1 MNPILCPKCAT
12 PNPKV
17 SRFCSTCGGGLH
29 EGGSDEAPT
38 GSGVT
43 RTNEAAGAPSGTLS
57 AGTVLGGRYRILSP
71 LGMGGMGMVYKALDL
86 DLSVPVALKVIRSEY
101 GHNEK
106 ILARFKREITIARKV
121 THKNVARIYDMGEAE
136 GVKYITMEFIEGD
149 DLAKIVERDGALP
162 TEQVTAILKQ
172 VCAGL
177 AEAHAQGVVHR
188 DLKPHNV
195 MLGPSGSVHIMDF
208 GIAVSQETRGLTR
221 TFEILGTPEYLS
233 PEQAEGKK
241 VDHRADIYS
250 LGILIYEALTGLVP
264 FSGETQWE
272 VIRKHVQE
280 APRAPRKLRAE
291 APPWLETLI
300 LKCLEKD
307 PALRY
312 QSVGEILH
320 DIERQKATRS
330 IRAYAPS
337 KRTVSLAAGAVVL
350 TIAAGLTAYF
360 MRPTGL
366 LPGPGGRL
374 SVAVLPFENQAA
386 RRDLDW
392 LRTGLAENLST
403 DLAQSNFFRVLTRER
418 LGRILRDLGHDESDA
433 LEREALSGVAEYGG
447 VQAVFSGS
455 FISAGEDLRVNLRA
469 IDPKTGEVIGS
480 AVVPGTASEVLAMI
494 DTLTVHAKEILRI
507 SSDEIAADVDTA
519 IADARTSS
527 VEAAS
532 LFQQGV
538 DLIYAGRNLE
548 AIEPLEHATRIDP
561 DFALAHARLSE
572 AYRNLGYDEKAREMS
587 QKALSRLVK
596 ALDRISLA
604 DRAYVRAIHADASE
618 DRQEAIEAYTEML
631 ETDPYDASTAYE
643 LGLAYEKSG
652 QWAEAETYYQKA
664 LELDENFAL
673 AHISLGRIRVKAG
686 RARESLPAFDEALE
700 IYVRM
705 GSKEGEG
712 SANQALCEADIS
724 LRQWDEAL
732 DRCSQSRSIGEAIGD
747 KRRIA
752 ASLSSTAYV
761 FQVTGR
767 LDEALDAARRSLG
780 IRREIGDTYGTATS
794 LTDLTSIL
802 HERGDVREAVEA
814 CDEAIDQW
822 RAVGDR
828 AWEAELMTMRGA
840 LMLGLGDL
848 DGAAG
853 DLDAAA
859 ALYEELGIEEGA
871 AQVISNRAL
880 LALARG
886 DLNGTEDLLRDAL
899 ERWERL
905 EIPEGVSETQ
915 YRQARVAVRRGLY
928 GTAIRLSGQALKDY
942 RANDDQLN
950 TARCRAVLAEALLR
964 AGDVD
969 GAAREV
975 EAGLETARRLG
986 NPILLAK
993 LEGVRAE
1000 IALARGKA
1008 EAVREIAASVCSLAA
1023 PTDLPPLRFA
1033 CSLLEGKAALARGN
1047 AGAAAA
1053 SAAEAASRARAS
1065 GSALAAVEADLLGLR
1080 AQAESGADS
1089 AAATGLAL
1097 VARASEHGAHDIL
1110 ARAIPAILGVLAGRG
1125 EAERIPPIAALLAES
1140 LKIIRDDVPGE
1151 RLEAFLDESVDL
1163 QACRRVVGLLREQ
1176 GGAAEADRL
1185 EQLLRP

>member
-1 MNPILCPKCAT
+1 MSPTLCPKCAT
-12 PNPKV
+12 PNPEA
-17 SRFCSTCGGGLH
+17 SRFCSTCGGELH
-29 EGGSDEAPT
+29 DTAKDEAPT
-38 GSGVT
+38 GSGAT
-43 RTNEAAGAPSGTLS
+43 RSTEPTGVAGGTLP

-86 DLSVPVALKVIRSEY
+86 DLSVPVALKVIRGEY
-101 GHNEK
+101 AHNEK
-106 ILARFKREITIARKV
+106 ILVRFKREITIARKV

-136 GVKYITMEFIEGD
+136 GVKYITMEFIEGE
-149 DLAKIVERDGALP
+149 DLARIVERNGALP
-162 TEQVTAILKQ
+162 TEQVIAILKL

-177 AEAHAQGVVHR
+177 SEAHAQGVVHR
-188 DLKPHNV
+188 DLKPHNI
-195 MLGPSGSVHIMDF
+195 MLGPGGSVHIMDF

-291 APPWLETLI
+291 TPPWLETLI

-312 QSVGEILH
+312 QSVGEILN

-337 KRTVSLAAGAVVL
+337 RKSVSLTVGAVVL
-350 TIAAGLTAYF
+350 TVAAALTAYF
-360 MRPTGL
+360 LRPTGL

-386 RRDLDW
+386 SRELEW

-433 LEREALSGVAEYGG
+433 LEREALAGVAEYGG

-455 FISAGEDLRVNLRA
+455 FVSAGEDLRVNLRA

-494 DTLTVHAKEILRI
+494 DTLTVRAKEILRI
-507 SSDEIAADVDTA
+507 SSDAIAADVDTA
-519 IADARTSS
+519 IADARTAS

-548 AIEPLEHATRIDP
+548 AIEPLEQATRIDP

-572 AYRNLGYDEKAREMS
+572 AYRNLGYDEKAREAS

-604 DRAYVRAIHADASE
+604 DRAYVRAIHAASSE
-618 DRQEAIEAYTEML
+618 DRREAIEAYTEML

-643 LGLAYEKSG
+643 LGRAYEESG
-652 QWAEAETYYQKA
+652 QWADAEIYYQKA

-673 AHISLGRIRVKAG
+673 AHTSLGRIRVYDG
-686 RARESLPAFDEALE
+686 RPRESLPAFEKALE
-700 IYVRM
+700 IYVRLR
-705 GSKEGEG
+705 SREGEG
-712 SANQALCEADIS
+712 AAHQALCEANIS
-724 LRQWDEAL
+724 LRRWEEAL
-732 DRCSQSRSIGEAIGD
+732 ARCAQSRSIGEAIGD
-747 KRRIA
+747 RRRIA

-761 FQVTGR
+761 YQVTGR
-767 LDEALDAARRSLG
+767 LDEALDAARQDLAIS
-780 IRREIGDTYGTATS
+780 REIGDAYGTAAS
-794 LTDLTSIL
+794 LSSVAGVLQ
-802 HERGDVREAVEA
+802 ERGDLREAVET
-814 CDEAIDQW
+814 CDEAIEQW

-828 AWEAELMTMRGA
+828 AWEAELLNIRGFQRLA
-840 LMLGLGDL
+840 LWDL
-848 DGAAG
+848 DAAAG

-859 ALYEELGIEEGA
+859 ALYEELEIEEGA
-871 AQVISNRAL
+871 AQVRSNRAL

-886 DLNGTEDLLRDAL
+886 DLSGAEELLRDVL

-905 EIPEGVSETQ
+905 KIPEGISETE

-928 GTAIRLSGQALKDY
+928 GTAIRLSGQALEDY
-942 RANDDQLN
+942 RANDDRLN

-964 AGDVD
+964 AGDLD

-986 NPILLAK
+986 NPILLAE
-993 LEGVRAE
+993 LESVRAE
-1000 IALARGKA
+1000 IALSRGRA
-1008 EAVREIAASVCSLAA
+1008 EEAREIAASVCALAA
-1023 PTDLPPLRFA
+1023 RADLPPLRFA
-1033 CSLLEGKAALARGN
+1033 CLLLEGKAALAG
-1047 AGAAAA
+1047 GDA
-1053 SAAEAASRARAS
+1053 SAAARSAAQAASRARAT
-1065 GSALAAVEADLLGLR
+1065 GSAAAAMEADLLGLR
-1080 AQAESGADS
+1080 ALAGSGAGS

-1097 VARASEHGAHDIL
+1097 VASASERGAHDIL
-1110 ARAIPAILGVLAGRG
+1110 VRAVPETLGALAGRG
-1125 EAERIPPIAALLAES
+1125 EAERMPALAALLAES
-1140 LKIIRDDVPGE
+1140 LTMIREDIPEE
-1151 RLEAFLDESVDL
+1151 RLEAFLDRSVVI
-1163 QACRRVVGLLREQ
+1163 QACRRAAGLLRE
-1176 GGAAEADRL
+1176 GGQAAAERL
-1185 EQLLRP
+1185 EEILRP